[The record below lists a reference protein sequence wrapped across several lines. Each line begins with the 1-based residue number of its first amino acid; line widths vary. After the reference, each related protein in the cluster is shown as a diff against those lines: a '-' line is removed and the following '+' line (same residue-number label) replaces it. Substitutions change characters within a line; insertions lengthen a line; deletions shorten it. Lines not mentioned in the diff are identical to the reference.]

1 MVWVWERWRLTSSA
15 TTQAQTQGS
24 ELAYHYLDPIY
35 ELLELVKGPV
45 LQIQSCRISMAHGND
60 RLSKM
65 SPSEVPELI
74 A

>member
-45 LQIQSCRISMAHGND
+45 LQIQSPRIS
-60 RLSKM
+60 
-65 SPSEVPELI
+65 VTI
-74 A
+74 